1 MGVRRQPR
9 ASEQDRSC
17 LPFGHL
23 QVPRIFRHHGP
34 GYKYCLGGYAGLAAA
49 RRASLALYA
58 CARECGGGLGNP
70 QDTATRG
77 TKGGPIIATPCRA
90 GHDGPDI
97 DLREFTKLC
106 LAENDRRPGIYAR
119 LLALW

>member
-34 GYKYCLGGYAGLAAA
+34 GYKPCLGGYAALAPPSRVTGLGCLRKRV
-49 RRASLALYA
+49 RRPP
-58 CARECGGGLGNP
+58 GNP